1 MDSFK
6 IGRFIAKKRKAK
18 NLTQLQLAERL
29 CVTDRAISKW
39 ECGRSLPDSSIMLAL
54 CETLGI
60 SVNELL
66 TGEELQMENYN
77 KQAEENLLTAIKA
90 KENADKRLL
99 NIEIALGLI
108 ATLFS
113 LALIMVGL
121 FGHAYGGLPLW
132 TMIVMVSLGAVLF
145 FAEVAVCLRI
155 EQKAGYYECKECGHR
170 YIPTYA
176 QVLFAPHV
184 NRSRY
189 MKCPHCGKRSYQKK
203 VISEQE

>member
-1 MDSFK
+1 MGMRQIAAGFVHHAGVMRN
-6 IGRFIAKKRKAK
+6 IGDQRQR
-18 NLTQLQLAERL
+18 T
-29 CVTDRAISKW
+29 VDR
-39 ECGRSLPDSSIMLAL
+39 G
-54 CETLGI
+54 
-60 SVNELL
+60 
-66 TGEELQMENYN
+66 ELQMENYN

-90 KENADKRLL
+90 KENADKRVL

-113 LALIMVGL
+113 LTLIMIGL
-121 FGHAYGGLPLW
+121 FGYAYGGLPLW

-145 FAEVAVCLRI
+145 FAAVAVCLRI

-170 YIPTYA
+170 YVPTYA
-176 QVLFAPHV
+176 QVLFAPHI